1 MDHTHFSYF
10 PERVQ
15 QVEKKVIK
23 KEKVQKETFELL
35 NGEKILE
42 SSESSDEETITI
54 FKVPEETSPQGICL
68 GIVDELIDLV
78 VDSIQDTSFDF
89 EEESPKKRVATVAGG

>member
-1 MDHTHFSYF
+1 M
-10 PERVQ
+10 Q

-23 KEKVQKETFELL
+23 KEKVLKETFELL

-54 FKVPEETSPQGICL
+54 IKVAEETSPQGICL

-78 VDSIQDTSFDF
+78 VDSI
-89 EEESPKKRVATVAGG
+89 

>member
-1 MDHTHFSYF
+1 
-10 PERVQ
+10 
-15 QVEKKVIK
+15 
-23 KEKVQKETFELL
+23 LL

-54 FKVPEETSPQGICL
+54 IKVAEETSPQGICL

-78 VDSIQDTSFDF
+78 VDSI
-89 EEESPKKRVATVAGG
+89 

>member
-54 FKVPEETSPQGICL
+54 FKDRVS
-68 GIVDELIDLV
+68 IVFIWGNCID
-78 VDSIQDTSFDF
+78 IIFD
-89 EEESPKKRVATVAGG
+89 

>member
-1 MDHTHFSYF
+1 M
-10 PERVQ
+10 
-15 QVEKKVIK
+15 
-23 KEKVQKETFELL
+23 L

-54 FKVPEETSPQGICL
+54 VKVPEEMSPQGICL

-78 VDSIQDTSFDF
+78 VESIQDTSFDI
-89 EEESPKKRVATVAGG
+89 EEDSPKKRVATVAGG